1 MLRAAG
7 PLRCSRSYPGRNGPG
22 HSAEALVVPYQRL
35 LDHLLHA
42 VRGSQAALLLD
53 AQGELVVEAGARD
66 VRHRLIGAYQG
77 IGLAMAQRTT
87 ARFAAGRIDH
97 LVCRYACGSVILRPL
112 KDGYYLAVHLSSEAI
127 LAQAIWHSAKTQADL
142 DGAL

>member
-1 MLRAAG
+1 M
-7 PLRCSRSYPGRNGPG
+7 
-22 HSAEALVVPYQRL
+22 PYQRL

-112 KDGYYLAVHLSSEAI
+112 KDGYYLAVHLSSEAL
-127 LAQAIWHSAKTQADL
+127 LAQAIRLSAKTQADL
-142 DGAL
+142 DVAL